1 MTAKKFYITTPIYY
15 VNDKPHIGHAYTTVA
30 CDVMSRFKRLDGYDV
45 WFLTGTD
52 EHGQKIVQTAE
63 KQGMAPQA
71 LTDAVSVN
79 FRDMNAL
86 LNISN
91 DQFIRTTD
99 EAHKSAVQAI
109 WKKMEEA
116 GDIYLDKYAGWYSV
130 RDEAYYGDDE
140 LITDASGKKMAPTGA
155 PVEWV
160 EEESYFFRLSK
171 WQDRLLDFYER
182 NPDFIQPVSRRN
194 EVISFVKGGLRDLS
208 VSRTTFDWGVK
219 VPGNEKHVM
228 YVWVDALTNYISALG
243 YPDVSSKAFK
253 TFWPADVHMV
263 GKDILRFH
271 AVYWPAF
278 LMSAGVVTPKCVF
291 AHGWWTVEGQKM
303 SKSIGNTIAPKDL
316 VDNYGLDQA
325 RYFLMREIAFGS
337 DGDFSQAQAL
347 TRINAD
353 LANAFGNLCQRTLA
367 QIAKN
372 CEGKIPTPGAFTDDD
387 KALLGKAGTKLLA
400 EVREE
405 FDKFAFHRALEK
417 IWAVVSDANIYIDSQ
432 APWALKKT
440 DTARMGTVLYV
451 LAEVIRNLGLIVQPF
466 MPGSAGKI
474 LDQVSAATGER
485 DFSFMG
491 DKHALKPGTT
501 LPAPA
506 GVFPRI
512 LSEEEQKK
520 RGMA

>member
-160 EEESYFFRLSK
+160 EEESYFFFQNGR
-171 WQDRLLDFYER
+171 
-182 NPDFIQPVSRRN
+182 IVSL
-194 EVISFVKGGLRDLS
+194 IF
-208 VSRTTFDWGVK
+208 
-219 VPGNEKHVM
+219 
-228 YVWVDALTNYISALG
+228 
-243 YPDVSSKAFK
+243 
-253 TFWPADVHMV
+253 
-263 GKDILRFH
+263 
-271 AVYWPAF
+271 
-278 LMSAGVVTPKCVF
+278 MSA
-291 AHGWWTVEGQKM
+291 
-303 SKSIGNTIAPKDL
+303 
-316 VDNYGLDQA
+316 
-325 RYFLMREIAFGS
+325 
-337 DGDFSQAQAL
+337 
-347 TRINAD
+347 
-353 LANAFGNLCQRTLA
+353 
-367 QIAKN
+367 
-372 CEGKIPTPGAFTDDD
+372 IPT
-387 KALLGKAGTKLLA
+387 LSSLSRAGMK
-400 EVREE
+400 
-405 FDKFAFHRALEK
+405 
-417 IWAVVSDANIYIDSQ
+417 S
-432 APWALKKT
+432 
-440 DTARMGTVLYV
+440 
-451 LAEVIRNLGLIVQPF
+451 
-466 MPGSAGKI
+466 
-474 LDQVSAATGER
+474 
-485 DFSFMG
+485 
-491 DKHALKPGTT
+491 
-501 LPAPA
+501 
-506 GVFPRI
+506 
-512 LSEEEQKK
+512 
-520 RGMA
+520 